1 MKFKIQK
8 MTLAISL
15 LITLGA
21 CSPNSTPEEQIA
33 EAQSYLQQD
42 KPKSAVILLKKSIVQ
57 SPKAALPR
65 FLLGSS
71 YLQIGSVVS
80 AEKELLL
87 SLDLGFDVNL
97 VAPLVFKSLLAQ
109 QKYEDIVLFAKE
121 WDITD
126 KEVQG
131 IVWAYEVIALIGQEE
146 LSEAKSMLDKVNS
159 MLPNEVIV
167 QVSNAYYQAATNNIS
182 SALSIVNQVLLEQP
196 ESIEAIDLKGNLS
209 LFTKDNEEAISA
221 YKRYLNYIPINYQVQ
236 IKLAKAYVQD
246 GNFDEAEKIADAL
259 FNIAPENALLHQIK
273 GVSLY
278 AKEEISL
285 AKYHIEKAI
294 QNGMRNRSNQLIAG
308 VIYFREKNY
317 EQAYYYLNAIRDTLE
332 NGHSAKKILAI
343 TELAL
348 GYNTN
353 AGQTLSE
360 LEIMTAED
368 EKLLTEA
375 SLVLSS
381 RGDRQAA
388 KNSISQLDSVAMH
401 DPDSILKL
409 GALKLYLND
418 VEGLI
423 DIEKVVA
430 SSPEDLNPKVVLFTA
445 YLEANDFAKA
455 LAIAE
460 SLKKDIKSQLIGFNL
475 AALVHI
481 KKNEIEKATD
491 NYTGALDI
499 DENNVNSLVFFA
511 SQAWKSGDLN
521 LAKGYVERILKER
534 PMHIFALKMN
544 LSIDIANNE
553 VNESLTKIKNAYKA
567 QPDMPYRLLL
577 VDSLFKLQ
585 EFNEII
591 PLLNDADVA
600 LDENTNNQ
608 VWVYLIRS
616 YQLTNEIEKAIDVAN
631 KWSLIKPEEQ
641 LSWLYAIDLLD
652 NQQKLAEALTKTE
665 SALLIHPQSARL
677 KVLYSYFL
685 LHSKQIE
692 KAKEAFNSLIVEAKA
707 LPLGLYLQG
716 NFLAIEGSY
725 QEALNT
731 LNASYKASNRAK
743 TAHLIYFILQKLNQ
757 ATQAHEF
764 LEQHLVRFPKDIA
777 TRLILADN
785 YMETSRDK
793 AINHYLYLV
802 NNNVVSA
809 TVLNNLA
816 WLQLTKGEYE
826 KAKGNIEKAL
836 ELNSNSVSVLD
847 TAADINLKLNKK
859 EVAKEYLNKALL
871 IDVDN
876 LKIKAK
882 LEAISN

>member
-146 LSEAKSMLDKVNS
+146 LSEAKRMLDKVNS
-159 MLPNEVIV
+159 MLPNEAIV

-793 AINHYLYLV
+793 AISHYLYLA
-802 NNNVVSA
+802 NNNVASA

-826 KAKGNIEKAL
+826 KAEGNIEKAL

>member
-793 AINHYLYLV
+793 AISHYLYLA
-802 NNNVVSA
+802 NNNVASA

-826 KAKGNIEKAL
+826 KAEGNIEKAL

>member
-146 LSEAKSMLDKVNS
+146 LSEAKRMLDKVNS
-159 MLPNEVIV
+159 MLPNEAIV

-317 EQAYYYLNAIRDTLE
+317 EQAYYYLNAIRDTIE

-460 SLKKDIKSQLIGFNL
+460 LLKKDIKSQLIGFNL

>member
-1 MKFKIQK
+1 
-8 MTLAISL
+8 
-15 LITLGA
+15 
-21 CSPNSTPEEQIA
+21 
-33 EAQSYLQQD
+33 
-42 KPKSAVILLKKSIVQ
+42 
-57 SPKAALPR
+57 
-65 FLLGSS
+65 
-71 YLQIGSVVS
+71 
-80 AEKELLL
+80 
-87 SLDLGFDVNL
+87 
-97 VAPLVFKSLLAQ
+97 
-109 QKYEDIVLFAKE
+109 LFAKE

-146 LSEAKSMLDKVNS
+146 LSEAKRMLDKVNS
-159 MLPNEVIV
+159 MLPNEAIV

-793 AINHYLYLV
+793 AISHYLYLA
-802 NNNVVSA
+802 NNNVASA

-826 KAKGNIEKAL
+826 KAEGNIEKAL

>member
-8 MTLAISL
+8 ITIAISL

-21 CSPNSTPEEQIA
+21 CTPNSTQEEQIA
-33 EAQSYLQQD
+33 EAKSYLQQD
-42 KPKSAVILLKKSIVQ
+42 KPKSAVILLKKAIVQ

-97 VAPLVFKSLLAQ
+97 VAPLVFRSLLAQ

-126 KEVQG
+126 KEAQG

-146 LSEAKSMLDKVNS
+146 LSEAKRILDKVNS
-159 MLPNEVIV
+159 TLPNETIV
-167 QVSNAYYQAATNNIS
+167 QVSNAYYQAATNNIA
-182 SALSIVNQVLLEQP
+182 SALSTVNQVLLEQP
-196 ESIEAIDLKGNLS
+196 DSLEAIDLKGNLS
-209 LFTKDNEEAISA
+209 LFTKDNEGAISA

-236 IKLAKAYVQD
+236 IKLAKAYIQG
-246 GNFDEAEKIADAL
+246 GNFDEAEKIVDAL

-273 GVSLY
+273 GLSLY
-278 AKEEISL
+278 AKEDISL

-388 KNSISQLDSVAMH
+388 KNSISQLDSVDMH

-409 GALKLYLND
+409 GAIKLYLDD

-445 YLEANDFAKA
+445 YLEANDFSKA

-481 KKNEIEKATD
+481 KKNEIEKAKD
-491 NYTGALDI
+491 NYTSALDI
-499 DENNVNSLVFFA
+499 DVNNINSLVFFA
-511 SQAWKSGDLN
+511 SQAWSSSDFN

-544 LSIDIANNE
+544 LSIDIASNE

-567 QPDMPYRLLL
+567 QPEMPYRLLL

-585 EFNEII
+585 KFNEII

-652 NQQKLAEALTKTE
+652 NQQKLAEALSKTE

-692 KAKEAFNSLIVEAKA
+692 KAKDTFNSLIVEART

-716 NFLAIEGSY
+716 NFLAVEGSY

-731 LNASYKASNRAK
+731 LTASYKASNRAK

-757 ATQAHEF
+757 TAQAHEF

-793 AINHYLYLV
+793 AINHYLYLA
-802 NNNVVSA
+802 NNNVASA

-826 KAKGNIEKAL
+826 KAKENIEKAL
-836 ELNSNSVSVLD
+836 ELNPNSVSVLD
-847 TAADINLKLNKK
+847 TAAEINLKLNKK
-859 EVAKEYLNKALL
+859 VVAKDYWNKALL
-871 IDVDN
+871 LDLDN
-876 LKIKAK
+876 SKIKAK

>member
-146 LSEAKSMLDKVNS
+146 LSEAKRMLDKVNS
-159 MLPNEVIV
+159 MLPNEAIV

-460 SLKKDIKSQLIGFNL
+460 LLKKDIKSQLIGFNL

>member
-146 LSEAKSMLDKVNS
+146 LSEAKRMLDKVNS
-159 MLPNEVIV
+159 MLPNEAIV

-430 SSPEDLNPKVVLFTA
+430 SSPENLNPKVVLFTA